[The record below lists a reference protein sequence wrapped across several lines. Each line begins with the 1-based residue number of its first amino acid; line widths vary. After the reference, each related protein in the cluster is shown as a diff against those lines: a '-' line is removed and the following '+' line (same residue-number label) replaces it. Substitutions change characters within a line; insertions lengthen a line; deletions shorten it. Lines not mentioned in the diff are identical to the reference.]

1 MYRKLTVILTS
12 SLLIASLGMP
22 IVPANRGEATCRG
35 MAAGAY
41 DAVLLSTGSTWL
53 ASGAYS
59 FQYHACMIPY
69 RLGL

>member
-1 MYRKLTVILTS
+1 MYRKLAVIMTS

-22 IVPANRGEATCRG
+22 IVPQNRGEGTCRS
-35 MAAGAY
+35 MASGAY

-53 ASGAYS
+53 ASGAYAV
-59 FQYHACMIPY
+59 QYEACMIPY

>member
-1 MYRKLTVILTS
+1 MYRKLTAFIAS
-12 SLLIASLGMP
+12 SLLIATLSTP
-22 IVPANRGEATCRG
+22 ILPANRGESTCRS

-53 ASGAYS
+53 ASGAYTL
-59 FQYHACMIPY
+59 QYQACMIPY

>member
-1 MYRKLTVILTS
+1 MYRKLTAIVTS
-12 SLLIASLGMP
+12 SLLIAYLATP
-22 IVPANRGEATCRG
+22 IVPLNRPEDTCRS

>member
-1 MYRKLTVILTS
+1 MYRKLIALIGS
-12 SLLIASLGMP
+12 SLLVASLTIP
-22 IVPANRGEATCRG
+22 VVPMNRGEATCRS

-41 DAVLLSTGSTWL
+41 DAVMLSTGSTWL

-59 FQYHACMIPY
+59 VQYQACMIPY

>member
-1 MYRKLTVILTS
+1 MYRKLATFVTS
-12 SLLIASLGMP
+12 GLLIATLATP
-22 IVPANRGEATCRG
+22 ILPVNRGEGTCRS

-41 DAVLLSTGSTWL
+41 DAVLLSTGSTSL

-59 FQYHACMIPY
+59 AQYHMCMIPY